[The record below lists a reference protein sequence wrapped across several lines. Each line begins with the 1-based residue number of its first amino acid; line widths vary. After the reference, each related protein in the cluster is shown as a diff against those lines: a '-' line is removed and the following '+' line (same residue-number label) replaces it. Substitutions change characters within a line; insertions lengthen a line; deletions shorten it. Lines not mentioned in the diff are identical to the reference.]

1 MAMGRSS
8 RRSGHG
14 RRALRALWRP
24 QGNAC
29 TEKRSLCRIMGQRD
43 KIRQA
48 QDAPGTFAVVQTD
61 YLRGV
66 AMGKAVARILP
77 LQRTAPD
84 GAVLAQG
91 MRYTASKPIV
101 KGAYDGEGT
110 PLGNLTLSLGYPL
123 AGRAPQAMLSD
134 GHCRMADIWA
144 WTRKPL
150 TTI

>member
-1 MAMGRSS
+1 M
-8 RRSGHG
+8 
-14 RRALRALWRP
+14 
-24 QGNAC
+24 
-29 TEKRSLCRIMGQRD
+29 
-43 KIRQA
+43 RQA

-101 KGAYDGEGT
+101 KGAYDEVIQCACRGHTRPHRPARLSGDRGT
-110 PLGNLTLSLGYPL
+110 AVSRGQR
-123 AGRAPQAMLSD
+123 AGHTCIAPALD
-134 GHCRMADIWA
+134 
-144 WTRKPL
+144 
-150 TTI
+150 